1 VAIKKQSADVKA
13 KLCLFFSV
21 INIRMRCGMAEQAGK
36 TGMVPFQATLR
47 TKILQILF
55 AKIWKK

>member
-1 VAIKKQSADVKA
+1 
-13 KLCLFFSV
+13 
-21 INIRMRCGMAEQAGK
+21 MAEQAGE
-36 TGMVPFQATLR
+36 TGVAPLQVTQK

>member
-1 VAIKKQSADVKA
+1 
-13 KLCLFFSV
+13 
-21 INIRMRCGMAEQAGK
+21 MAEQAGK

>member
-1 VAIKKQSADVKA
+1 MA
-13 KLCLFFSV
+13 K
-21 INIRMRCGMAEQAGK
+21 QAGN
-36 TGMVPFQATLR
+36 TGVAPLQITQR